1 MENLQD
7 FLCLHQNVW
16 QKERVTDSITTQV
29 ERNITAA
36 KTRKEVGGK
45 VELFLGQ
52 GHLTAGTKTG

>member
-1 MENLQD
+1 M
-7 FLCLHQNVW
+7 
-16 QKERVTDSITTQV
+16 TDSVTPQV

-36 KTRKEVGGK
+36 KTRKELRVGGK